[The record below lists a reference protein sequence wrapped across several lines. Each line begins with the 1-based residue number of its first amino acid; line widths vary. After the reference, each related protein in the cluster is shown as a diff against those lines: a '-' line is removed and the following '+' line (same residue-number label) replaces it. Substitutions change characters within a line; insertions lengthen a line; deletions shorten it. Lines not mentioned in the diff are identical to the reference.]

1 MKRILTIAT
10 LALLT
15 SHYSL
20 TSTAQTAVERYTPG
34 IAAEGNIYSLPK
46 TVVRIAV
53 KIEKT
58 TYTPGEFA
66 PYAERY
72 LRLKDVSMEPSTSY
86 RIIGI
91 SQTAMGVSDSE
102 KFYAIRFNPKSAAVN
117 VAKAEDGVLL
127 AVNAEPRYQV
137 LPVPFKAAPK
147 PAAVNPRRYLN
158 EEVLAAGSTAKMAQL
173 TAQEIYDIRSSRS
186 ELVKGQ
192 ADYMPK
198 DGEQMKV
205 MLSQLDQQDKALTS
219 LFAGTTVCD
228 TTEQVLT
235 IVPDKEPKRE
245 VLFRFSKRFGMVEAD
260 DVSGVPYM
268 ISIFNL
274 TQLPPVNEKEAK
286 KKKKAGG
293 GLYYNVAGK
302 MLSTIYCG
310 NDVVS
315 EEEFPA
321 GQFGYVELLS
331 AELFNKHY
339 GTRLWLNPI
348 TGGIDK
354 LQADQSK

>member
-10 LALLT
+10 LALFTFHILP
-15 SHYSL
+15 
-20 TSTAQTAVERYTPG
+20 TSTAQTVVDLYTPG
-34 IAAEGNIYSLPK
+34 ITAEGNFYCLPK

-66 PYAERY
+66 PYAERF
-72 LRLKDVSMEPSTSY
+72 LRLKDVGMEPLNSY
-86 RIIGI
+86 RILGL

-102 KFYAIRFNPKSAAVN
+102 KIYAIRFNPKSAAVN

-127 AVNAEPRYQV
+127 AINAEPRYQSQ
-137 LPVPFKAAPK
+137 PSTFVPAPK
-147 PAAVNPRRYLN
+147 PVAVNPRQFLI
-158 EEVLAAGSTAKMAQL
+158 EEILVAGSTAKMAQL

-186 ELVKGQ
+186 ELIKGQ

-219 LFAGTTVCD
+219 MFAGTTECD
-228 TTEQVLT
+228 TVEQVFV
-235 IVPDKEPKRE
+235 IVPDKEQKRQ
-245 VLFRFSKRFGMVEAD
+245 VLFRFSKRFGLVDAD
-260 DVSGVPYM
+260 DVCGEPY
-268 ISIFNL
+268 SFSVFNL

-286 KKKKAGG
+286 KKKKAAG

-302 MLSTIYCG
+302 MLLTIYKG

-321 GQFGYVELLS
+321 GQFGYVEVLS
-331 AELFNKHY
+331 PDLFNKHY

-354 LQADQSK
+354 LEAEQSK